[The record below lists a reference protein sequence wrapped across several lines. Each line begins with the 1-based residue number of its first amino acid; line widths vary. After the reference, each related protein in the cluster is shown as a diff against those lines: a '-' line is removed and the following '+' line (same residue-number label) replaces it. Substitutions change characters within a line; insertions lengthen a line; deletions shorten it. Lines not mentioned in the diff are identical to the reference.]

1 MPLSSI
7 SSILIA
13 ANSGMRASQIG
24 LDVVSRNIA
33 NASTDGYTRKTIHLQ
48 NQIVGSQGQGVIA
61 GEIQRTV
68 NQSLQKEIRR
78 GNSLGEAMRV
88 REDFL
93 GRLELAF
100 GSPGDESSIAA
111 QLTDLG
117 NAFRALAAQPDSS
130 TQQQAVLAEA
140 RAFATSANTLSNTI
154 QSLRLDA
161 EQTIDAAVTTIGM
174 NLQQI
179 DNLNQQIVQARGLQQ
194 STADLEDKRDVLLN
208 NLAKDI
214 DVTFFER
221 PNGDVWILTQSGRQL
236 LDGTPSELTFNNKSS
251 INATMTYAGGALGG
265 IELGGVDITSEI
277 RGGRLR
283 GLIDMRDD
291 YLVDAQT
298 QLDELTAR
306 VAQTFA
312 LSDLDLFS
320 YGDTE
325 TVLTGREAAAAATSG
340 ATSFTID
347 DATDVAVGMQLRFAN
362 HATTYTITAVAGT
375 TITIEPPSGATTG
388 LDVDVPAG
396 TALILAAAPSALSIG
411 FSTSVAVN
419 SDVESDPWRLRDG
432 TTAAAPSAIAQDNT
446 IPRAIVDAFERIQPF
461 SVGPGLGESLTLT
474 GYAGALITSQ
484 ANRRAS
490 AKDSLESQLAL
501 NEQISNRFNSDS
513 GVNVDREL
521 ALMIEIQ
528 NAYAASAKVI
538 QATRDMFDE
547 LLRVAA

>member
-1 MPLSSI
+1 MTLSSI

-13 ANSGMRASQIG
+13 ANSGMRAAQIG

-33 NASTDGYTRKTIHLQ
+33 NSSTEGYTRKTISLQ

-61 GEIQRTV
+61 GEIERTV
-68 NQSLQKEIRR
+68 NASLQKEIRR
-78 GNSLGEAMRV
+78 GNSIGEAMRV
-88 REDFL
+88 REDFF

-100 GSPGDESSIAA
+100 GSPGDESSISA

-130 TQQQAVLAEA
+130 TQQQSVLAEA
-140 RAFATSANTLSNTI
+140 RAFATAANGLSATI

-161 EQTIDAAVTTIGM
+161 EQTIKAAVTTIGM
-174 NLQQI
+174 TVEQV
-179 DNLNQQIVQARGLQQ
+179 DRLNQQIVQANGLGQ

-208 NLAKDI
+208 NIAKDI

-221 PNGDVWILTQSGRQL
+221 PNGDVWILTQSGRQI
-236 LDGTPSELTFNNKSS
+236 LDGTPTEVTFNVKSS
-251 INATMTYAGGALGG
+251 INASMTYDDGALGG
-265 IELGGVDITSEI
+265 IMLGDVDITTEI

-283 GLIDMRDD
+283 GLLDMRDD
-291 YLVDAQT
+291 HLVTAQR

-312 LSDLDLFS
+312 LSDLDLFN

-325 TVLTGREAAAAATSG
+325 TVLNGRATAAIESAGST
-340 ATSFTID
+340 TFTID
-347 DATDVAVGMQLRFAN
+347 DATDVAVGMQLRFGN
-362 HATTYTITAVAGT
+362 HSTTYTVTDVSGT
-375 TITIEPPSGATTG
+375 TITIRPPSGATTG
-388 LDVDVPAG
+388 LDVDIPAG
-396 TALILAAAPSALSIG
+396 TSLILAAAPSDLSIG
-411 FSTSVAVN
+411 IAASLALN
-419 SDVESDPWRLRDG
+419 SDIEAAPWRLRDG
-432 TTAAAPSAIAQDNT
+432 TSVATPGSVAQENS
-446 IPRAIVDAFERIQPF
+446 IPRAIVDAFERLQPF
-461 SVGPGLGESLTLT
+461 SAGPGLGESLTLT

-484 ANRRAS
+484 SNRRAS

-501 NEQISNRFNSDS
+501 NEQIANRYQSDS

-547 LLRVAA
+547 LLRTAG